1 VVKVGALKVF
11 MLRQPVG
18 DVQGVS
24 LRWYRTGQV
33 YDLPAA
39 LAAYLV
45 TEGFALVEMRADRD
59 LPNRVDHDRR
69 HKSAPAH

>member
-1 VVKVGALKVF
+1 VKVL

-18 DVQGVS
+18 NMQGVS
-24 LRWYRTGQV
+24 LRWYRPGQV

-45 TEGFALVEMRADRD
+45 TDGFAMVEMRADRS
-59 LPNRVDHDRR
+59 LSDRFEPER
-69 HKSAPAH
+69 RRTNPQKR

>member
-1 VVKVGALKVF
+1 

-18 DVQGVS
+18 TVQGVS
-24 LRWYRTGQV
+24 LRWYRPGQV

-45 TEGFALVEMRADRD
+45 TEGFAMVEMRSDRN
-59 LPNRVDHDRR
+59 LPAIIETERR
-69 HKSAPAH
+69 RKSSSTN